1 MALTE
6 LGYERPTYDE
16 LLKRQEERAR
26 KLFGNDIDTSNN
38 TVLGKYIR
46 LNVDDLAEVHEIA
59 ELVYLSAYP
68 NTATGVSLD
77 RICPFVGIS
86 RNPATYAKHKVR
98 FTGTAGEYVPEA
110 FEVSTADGTLLFH
123 LYDGLLIGENG
134 TVDGVVECETAG
146 TAGNVGLGKIDT
158 IVNPDANVESVEH
171 LGIAEYGEE
180 IETDISLRKRFAAAV
195 SGAGSSTKEAIKSAI
210 LQVSLVE
217 AAEVVENDTDATVN
231 GVPPHSFICY
241 VLCPESQ
248 NTLVAEA
255 ILKKKPMGIK
265 AAGELSV
272 AVMDSNGT
280 TRNISFTR
288 TKEKSVY
295 IKVAL
300 TANQYFNTDGVQQIK
315 ENIAAYINGL
325 ANDADVYLSSIYG
338 YIYKVDG
345 IVNVS
350 SLTMSTNGSTYSA
363 SDIAIAIDEVARIS
377 TDNIEVVVSA

>member
-16 LLKRQEERAR
+16 LLERQEERAR
-26 KLFGNDIDTSNN
+26 ALFGNDIDTSNN
-38 TVLGKYIR
+38 SILGKYIR

-59 ELVYLSAYP
+59 ELVYFSAYP

-77 RICPFVGIS
+77 RLCPLVGIS
-86 RNPATYAKHKVR
+86 RNPATCAKHNVR

-110 FEVSTADGTLLFH
+110 FEVSTANGELLFH
-123 LYDGLLIGENG
+123 LYDSLLIGEDG
-134 TVDGVVECETAG
+134 TAEGVVECETAG
-146 TAGNVGLGKIDT
+146 VAGNVGLGKIDT

-180 IETDISLRKRFAAAV
+180 IETDAHLRERFAAAV
-195 SGAGSSTKEAIKSAI
+195 SSAGSSTKEAIKSAI

-217 AAEVVENDTDATVN
+217 AAEVIENDTDETVN

-241 VLCPESQ
+241 VLCPETQDS
-248 NTLVAEA
+248 LVAEA
-255 ILKKKPMGIK
+255 ILSKKPMGIK
-265 AAGELSV
+265 AAGEVSV
-272 AVMDSNGT
+272 DVVDSNGT
-280 TRNISFTR
+280 KRTICFTR
-288 TKEKSVY
+288 TTEKSIY
-295 IKVAL
+295 IKVTL
-300 TANQYFNTDGVQQIK
+300 STNQYFNTDGAEQIK

-325 ANDADVYLSSIYG
+325 SNDADVYLSSIYG

-350 SLTMSTNGSTYSA
+350 SLTMSTDGSTYNT
-363 SDIAIAIDEVARIS
+363 SDIAIALNEVARIS
-377 TDNIEVVVSA
+377 TDNIEVVVV

>member
-16 LLKRQEERAR
+16 LLERQEERAR
-26 KLFGNDIDTSNN
+26 ALFGNDIDTSNN
-38 TVLGKYIR
+38 SVLGKYIR

-59 ELVYLSAYP
+59 ELVYFSAYP

-77 RICPFVGIS
+77 RLCPLVGIA
-86 RNPATYAKHKVR
+86 RNPATYAKHNVR
-98 FTGTAGEYVPEA
+98 FIGTAGEYVPEA
-110 FEVSTADGTLLFH
+110 FEVSTTNGELLFH
-123 LYDGLLIGENG
+123 TYDSLLIGEDG
-134 TVDGVVECETAG
+134 TVEGVVECETAG

-180 IETDISLRKRFAAAV
+180 IETDAYLRERFAAAV

-217 AAEVVENDTDATVN
+217 AVEVIENDTDETVN
-231 GVPPHSFICY
+231 SVPPHSFICY
-241 VLCPESQ
+241 VLCPETQ
-248 NTLVAEA
+248 DTLVAEA
-255 ILKKKPMGIK
+255 ILNKKPMGIK
-265 AAGELSV
+265 AAGEV
-272 AVMDSNGT
+272 NVDVVDSNGT
-280 TRNISFTR
+280 TRTISFTR
-288 TKEKSVY
+288 TKEKSIY
-295 IKVAL
+295 IKITL
-300 TANQYFNTDGVQQIK
+300 STNQYFNTDGVEQIK
-315 ENIAAYINGL
+315 ENIATYINGL

-350 SLTMSTNGSTYSA
+350 SLTMSTDGSTYSA
-363 SDIAIAIDEVARIS
+363 GDIAIAIDEVARIS
-377 TDNIEVVVSA
+377 TDNIEVVVA